1 MGVFERPPSGGQGAE
16 EMRTMHKRKDI
27 RIQSDI
33 CDVMEGKQISKL
45 WRHFFDMLQMVSI

>member
-45 WRHFFDMLQMVSI
+45 WRHFFDMLQMASI